1 MAEVDPKVMDFVE
14 KTLKE
19 NPSIELEDLFRM
31 ARKVSD
37 SIQDLS
43 RRQFNARYPL
53 QVKRRRA
60 QAVRKKTGHEKGSP
74 APRRARARKAG
85 TPSPSGG
92 PRDTVRG
99 VLLQFATD
107 ITAAEE
113 RKELV
118 RVLANVDRYVDRV
131 LQGLS

>member
-1 MAEVDPKVMDFVE
+1 MAEVDRKVMDFVE
-14 KTLKE
+14 KTLSE
-19 NPSIELEDLFRM
+19 NPGIELEDLFRM

-37 SIQDLS
+37 SIHDLS
-43 RRQFNARYPL
+43 KRQFNARYPL
-53 QVKRRRA
+53 QVKRRKA
-60 QAVRKKTGHEKGSP
+60 QAIRKKSGADKGSLT
-74 APRRARARKAG
+74 PRRARARKTRA
-85 TPSPSGG
+85 PSVSGA

-118 RVLANVDRYVDRV
+118 RVLANVDRYVDQV
-131 LQGLS
+131 LEGIS

>member
-1 MAEVDPKVMDFVE
+1 MAEVDQKVMDFVE
-14 KTLKE
+14 EALNE
-19 NPSIELEDLFRM
+19 NPGIQLEELFRM
-31 ARKVSD
+31 AREISD
-37 SIQDLS
+37 SIHHLS

-60 QAVRKKTGHEKGSP
+60 QAARSRNGGGKRPSG
-74 APRRARARKAG
+74 PRRTRAAH
-85 TPSPSGG
+85 TTASSPVRG

-118 RVLANVDRYVDRV
+118 RVLANVDGYVDQV
-131 LQGLS
+131 LKGIS